1 MLARLREKIA
11 PPGGGGN
18 RTMTLMLASVI
29 NRDEA
34 NAVVAS
40 GVDMVD
46 LKDPGKGALGP
57 LDLTEVASIVYAVG
71 KRKPVSAAAGDH
83 FDSPSAATA
92 AALALAARGVDY
104 VKVGLSSEETGAD
117 RIRALG
123 TLAGKTNLVGVLFA
137 DRGPNLDLIRLMA
150 ECGFKGAMLDTFVK
164 GRGRLLNY
172 MDVAALDAFVGLCR
186 EAGLLSGL
194 AGSLEAP
201 DVPRLLP
208 LRPDYLGFR
217 GSLCGGDRAAGID
230 LAAVAM
236 IRDLIPHVADS
247 ESAGGEAGVDWRLL
261 GRGYVPLDEG
271 IETDRVFVHDLIMP
285 CSIGA
290 YEFER
295 GKTQDVR
302 FNIDVDVARARMRS
316 DDMRDI
322 FSYDLIVDAI
332 KIITGRGHIELIET
346 LAREI
351 ADSVLSHSSAVSVRV
366 RVEKL
371 DVIHGAVGVEIR
383 RERPKE
389 TATLKRLYPAAPG
402 PAITV
407 KLKGSPSH

>member
-1 MLARLREKIA
+1 
-11 PPGGGGN
+11 
-18 RTMTLMLASVI
+18 MTLMLASVI
-29 NRDEA
+29 NRNEA
-34 NAVVAS
+34 DAVVAS

-46 LKDPGKGALGP
+46 LKDPRKGALGP
-57 LDLTEVASIVYAVG
+57 LDLIEVASIVDAVA
-71 KRKPVSAAAGDH
+71 KRKPVSAAAGDR
-83 FDSPSAATA
+83 FDSPSAAIA

-117 RIRALG
+117 RIRALA
-123 TLAGKTNLVGVLFA
+123 TLAGKTKLVGVLFA

-172 MDVAALDAFVGLCR
+172 MDAAALDAFVGLCR

-261 GRGYVPLDEG
+261 GRGYVPLDEDV
-271 IETDRVFVHDLIMP
+271 ETDRVFVHDLIMP
-285 CSIGA
+285 CPIGA

-332 KIITGRGHIELIET
+332 KIITGHGHIELIET

-351 ADSVLSHSSAVSVRV
+351 ADSVLSHSSAVGVRV

-371 DVIHGAVGVEIR
+371 DVIRGAVGVEIR

-389 TATLKRLYPAAPG
+389 TATLKRFYPSTPAA
-402 PAITV
+402 AVAV